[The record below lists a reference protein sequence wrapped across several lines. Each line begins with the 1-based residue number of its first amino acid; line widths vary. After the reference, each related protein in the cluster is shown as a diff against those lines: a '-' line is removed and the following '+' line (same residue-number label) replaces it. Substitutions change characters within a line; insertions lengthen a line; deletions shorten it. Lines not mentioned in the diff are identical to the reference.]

1 MNTPVGMKRAAFTPD
16 DDITLQKHIPA
27 SVLSYLE
34 LQQWNMQADYPRF
47 NNSIT
52 FVAGEQYVLL
62 SRGA

>member
-1 MNTPVGMKRAAFTPD
+1 MKRAAFTPD

-34 LQQWNMQADYPRF
+34 LQQWNMQADYPCF
-47 NNSIT
+47 NNNIT
-52 FVAGEQYVLL
+52 SVAGKEPVLL